1 MGLEDDPASY
11 WGPETAYFAKQL
23 SQNLCATERAFS
35 LSQNIVHAHYAYWAV
50 HDYSDTIL
58 HSSLPENCLL
68 QFEGKLY
75 IGVNASTCVL
85 LALQLPSG
93 LLQSFRWIFTV
104 VLSSGAWTRAFG
116 FTVQKLHLPFTPLSK
131 IDVPRPFHGLLH
143 LHSRYT
149 LGKSIR
155 SVAFPR
161 HMDNLQVSH

>member
-1 MGLEDDPASY
+1 MRIGLYMIMVTQFFTPPYQRTASY
-11 WGPETAYFAKQL
+11 
-23 SQNLCATERAFS
+23 
-35 LSQNIVHAHYAYWAV
+35 
-50 HDYSDTIL
+50 
-58 HSSLPENCLL
+58 SSKVNYTLELTHLPACSPFWLL
-68 QFEGKLY
+68 
-75 IGVNASTCVL
+75 V
-85 LALQLPSG
+85 ALPLPSG
-93 LLQSFRWIFTV
+93 NPQSFRWIAHLA
-104 VLSSGAWTRAFG
+104 LSSGAWTRAFG

>member
-1 MGLEDDPASY
+1 MFIIVCKTTITESLRYGAHLFLEPKY
-11 WGPETAYFAKQL
+11 TTQGT
-23 SQNLCATERAFS
+23 
-35 LSQNIVHAHYAYWAV
+35 YWAV
-50 HDYSDTIL
+50 HDYGDTIL

-75 IGVNASTCVL
+75 IGVNCATPFWLSV
-85 LALQLPSG
+85 ALPLPSG
-93 LLQSFRWIFTV
+93 SPLPFRWITHLA
-104 VLSSGAWTRAFG
+104 LSSGAWTRAFG